1 MDKHI
6 EKKQTNKQTNKQKQN
21 RKTPKAK
28 NQNLSKEFFHSKT
41 QNNEIKKK
49 WTKFKDLKKALIEIY
64 LFYEAI
70 TEVYDQKS
78 QNIKTFW

>member
-49 WTKFKDLKKALIEIY
+49 MDKI
-64 LFYEAI
+64 
-70 TEVYDQKS
+70 
-78 QNIKTFW
+78 